1 MPASYTPDPIVSAE
15 DMQAINPPP
24 QDPTTWAKFS
34 RKFKEEPLVPI
45 GKPYTPPPLAPTPNR
60 TDGLTDLWMP
70 RRPPATG
77 CLATVAAL
85 LGASSA
91 LQKGN
96 RTQFN
101 MFLRY
106 RVAAQGL
113 TLIAALGAANF
124 IGSRTGRRSQFK
136 SADLVSLPFALVV
149 LPYRWFGLLWCPT
162 EGATGSRSRSKSS
175 SSCCLC
181 ITNPCMISS
190 LPAIVLSVSTPL

>member
-1 MPASYTPDPIVSAE
+1 MPAAYTPDPIVSAE

-45 GKPYTPPPLAPTPNR
+45 
-60 TDGLTDLWMP
+60 
-70 RRPPATG
+70 G

-113 TLIAALGAANF
+113 TLIAALGGSVYYGAQRRAQREADRAA
-124 IGSRTGRRSQFK
+124 K
-136 SADLVSLPFALVV
+136 AAAAAASAS
-149 LPYRWFGLLWCPT
+149 PT
-162 EGATGSRSRSKSS
+162 LA
-175 SSCCLC
+175 
-181 ITNPCMISS
+181 
-190 LPAIVLSVSTPL
+190 

>member
-1 MPASYTPDPIVSAE
+1 MPAAYTPDPIVSAE
-15 DMQAINPPP
+15 DLQAIHPPP

-34 RKFKEEPLVPI
+34 RKFKEEPLVPL
-45 GKPYTPPPLAPTPNR
+45 GRSYTPPPLAVTSPNR
-60 TDGLTDLWMP
+60 TDGQTDRSLDA
-70 RRPPATG
+70 RRAATG

-124 IGSRTGRRSQFK
+124 MGSRTGGDLGSK
-136 SADLVSLPFALVV
+136 SADLETSLIP
-149 LPYRWFGLLWCPT
+149 LLRFRTGGSVYYGAQRRAQREADRAAKAAAAAASASPT
-162 EGATGSRSRSKSS
+162 LA
-175 SSCCLC
+175 
-181 ITNPCMISS
+181 
-190 LPAIVLSVSTPL
+190 

>member
-1 MPASYTPDPIVSAE
+1 MPAAYTPDPVVSAE
-15 DMQAINPPP
+15 DLQAIHPPP

-34 RKFKEEPLVPI
+34 RKFKEEPLVP
-45 GKPYTPPPLAPTPNR
+45 L
-60 TDGLTDLWMP
+60 
-70 RRPPATG
+70 G

-113 TLIAALGAANF
+113 TLVAALGAANF
-124 IGSRTGRRSQFK
+124 MGSRAGGGSVYYGAQRRAQREADRAAK
-136 SADLVSLPFALVV
+136 AAAAAASAS
-149 LPYRWFGLLWCPT
+149 PT
-162 EGATGSRSRSKSS
+162 LA
-175 SSCCLC
+175 
-181 ITNPCMISS
+181 
-190 LPAIVLSVSTPL
+190 